1 MKPTARIAE
10 LGEKCF
16 GCGACAASCPSS
28 CIEMQEDEKGF
39 IHPVIDAERCLHCHL
54 CDRTCPAIN
63 LRKQDEVVSC
73 CGAVAQD
80 RKELARSS
88 SGGVFGMLAR
98 NVLEQGGVVVGAAF
112 DNDLTV
118 RHILIDSIGDLP
130 RLQSSKYVQSSI
142 DSWIYVAI
150 RQALDEHRRVLF
162 SGTACQIAGLRGFLG
177 ILADVPELLLAEVV
191 CHGVPS
197 PKLWRL
203 WKAYQEDTCHEKLVD
218 VRFRDKSTGWSSYSV
233 VYVYGNGRTK
243 RRLAANDWY
252 MKSFL
257 CNDSLRPS
265 CFSCKAKCCCGS
277 DITLCD
283 FWGIW
288 SLKPMAKW
296 SDGTSAVVVHT
307 ERGSKAIKE
316 VGSSLSCFVVAYN
329 DIKRGNPS
337 LEFSAN
343 AGENRDEFMSLLA
356 SSEADIEELLV
367 RFPYR
372 RSIVQRATSV
382 AGVIRSIINH
392 ATGLN
397 SF

>member
-1 MKPTARIAE
+1 MKPIAKIAE

-16 GCGACAASCPSS
+16 GCGACAAACPSS
-28 CIEMQEDEKGF
+28 SIEMREDETGF
-39 IHPVIDAERCLHCHL
+39 IHPVIDAERCLRCNL

-63 LRKQDEVVSC
+63 LRKKDEVVSC

-80 RKELARSS
+80 RAELARSS

-118 RHILIDSIGDLP
+118 RHVLIDSIGDLP
-130 RLQSSKYVQSSI
+130 RLQSSKYVQSII
-142 DSWIYVAI
+142 DSWIYIAI

-177 ILADVPELLLAEVV
+177 VLADAPELLLAEVV

-203 WKAYQEDTCHEKLVD
+203 WKAHQEDTCHEKLVD

-233 VYVYGNGRTK
+233 VYVYGSGKTK

-257 CNDSLRPS
+257 SNDSLGPS

-288 SLKPMAKW
+288 SLKPMSKW

-316 VGSSLSCFVVAYN
+316 VDVAC
-329 DIKRGNPS
+329 
-337 LEFSAN
+337 
-343 AGENRDEFMSLLA
+343 LA
-356 SSEADIEELLV
+356 LWLRTTISSEETRRWIFQRMLGRIGMSSCHYLPPV
-367 RFPYR
+367 RP
-372 RSIVQRATSV
+372 I
-382 AGVIRSIINH
+382 
-392 ATGLN
+392 
-397 SF
+397 

>member
-1 MKPTARIAE
+1 M
-10 LGEKCF
+10 
-16 GCGACAASCPSS
+16 
-28 CIEMQEDEKGF
+28 
-39 IHPVIDAERCLHCHL
+39 
-54 CDRTCPAIN
+54 
-63 LRKQDEVVSC
+63 
-73 CGAVAQD
+73 
-80 RKELARSS
+80 
-88 SGGVFGMLAR
+88 
-98 NVLEQGGVVVGAAF
+98 
-112 DNDLTV
+112 
-118 RHILIDSIGDLP
+118 
-130 RLQSSKYVQSSI
+130 
-142 DSWIYVAI
+142 
-150 RQALDEHRRVLF
+150 
-162 SGTACQIAGLRGFLG
+162 RGFLG
-177 ILADVPELLLAEVV
+177 VLADAPELLLAEVV

-203 WKAYQEDTCHEKLVD
+203 WKAHQEDTCHEKLVD

-233 VYVYGNGRTK
+233 VYVYGSGKTK

-257 CNDSLRPS
+257 SNDSLGPS

-288 SLKPMAKW
+288 SLKPISKW

-316 VGSSLSCFVVAYN
+316 VDGSLSCFMAAYN

-382 AGVIRSIINH
+382 AGVIRSKINH

-397 SF
+397 SY